1 MKYLNLIVLSIFFFN
16 CSNISKLK
24 NITSLNDS
32 VLNNAK
38 EESVNDFLQ
47 RRNKNEEMYKI
58 NGKKCDII
66 YEGND
71 WIYYGYPHY
80 KFDKTQKKQIFCDTL
95 FKVLKRDIL
104 KSLPNYKEFEGYK
117 VRKILYPIIKEIARV
132 EKCKYFTYKFEYCE
146 IKTQRILEY
155 VLITLSNSSSLLKKR
170 KYIKFTFDNKSM
182 ELLSQ
187 DIYQP
192 LIWVT
197 D

>member
-80 KFDKTQKKQIFCDTL
+80 KFDKTQKNKYF
-95 FKVLKRDIL
+95 V
-104 KSLPNYKEFEGYK
+104 
-117 VRKILYPIIKEIARV
+117 ILYL
-132 EKCKYFTYKFEYCE
+132 KF
-146 IKTQRILEY
+146 
-155 VLITLSNSSSLLKKR
+155 
-170 KYIKFTFDNKSM
+170 
-182 ELLSQ
+182 
-187 DIYQP
+187 
-192 LIWVT
+192 
-197 D
+197 